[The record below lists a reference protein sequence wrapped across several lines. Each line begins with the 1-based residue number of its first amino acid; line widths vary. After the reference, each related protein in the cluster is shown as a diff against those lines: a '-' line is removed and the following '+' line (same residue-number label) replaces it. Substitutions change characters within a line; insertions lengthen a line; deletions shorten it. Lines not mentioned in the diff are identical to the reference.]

1 MTTKNTGT
9 PTPKR
14 KKRLRLTSVESVR
27 AYLAGCLTRLENG
40 ELDENQTKARAYV
53 AQTLVRIM
61 EGSDL
66 EKRIAALEEKEAPQ

>member
-1 MTTKNTGT
+1 MTTKSTDT
-9 PTPKR
+9 PTPR
-14 KKRLRLTSVESVR
+14 KKRLRLTSIESVR

-66 EKRIAALEEKEAPQ
+66 EKRIAALEAAQEGR